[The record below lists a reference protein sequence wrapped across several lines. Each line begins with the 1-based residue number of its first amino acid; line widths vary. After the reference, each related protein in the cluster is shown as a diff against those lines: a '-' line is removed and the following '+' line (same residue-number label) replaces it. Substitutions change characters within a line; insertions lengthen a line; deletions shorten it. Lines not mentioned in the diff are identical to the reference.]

1 MNYNILLLILMKWA
15 LENKEYELVYNLY
28 TDWGIGIPVKY
39 TYTFKQKNNFSS
51 LNSFLDDNNNVF
63 TSNKY
68 LQKIL
73 LSFKT
78 SKYIRLLEWNNVYGY
93 KF

>member
-1 MNYNILLLILMKWA
+1 MNYNILLLILMKWV

-39 TYTFKQKNNFSS
+39 IYTFKQKNNFSS

>member
-39 TYTFKQKNNFSS
+39 IYTFKQKNNFSS